1 MILQLVEVLSGDVS
15 GTMFKDAKAAAPN
28 LAPLIHALGCIHAGV
43 IALENLKA
51 SLETE
56 EQEAEFLRLV
66 QLVTERAKTK
76 VQIHHLNENLK
87 QVGVEVGSG

>member
-1 MILQLVEVLSGDVS
+1 MILRVAETLSADVS
-15 GTMFKDAKAAAPN
+15 GAMFRDARAAAPN

-56 EQEAEFLRLV
+56 EQLAEFERLAT
-66 QLVTERAKTK
+66 LVRERAKTT
-76 VQIHHLNENLK
+76 VQIAHLNENLK
-87 QVGVEVGSG
+87 KAGVEVGNG